1 LPNRATGD
9 RLQLT
14 YFHGVR
20 DRLNGFAID
29 ADSSIDEI
37 GEVAMK
43 VDASSLAQT
52 QLPVNDVAARGRA
65 GDLTGTNGAQD
76 DWTSFQ
82 SDSVSV
88 QSLTSQALDSPEVR
102 QDTVDALRQS
112 VASGQYQ
119 ADPTN
124 IAAAISDSEG
134 L

>member
-1 LPNRATGD
+1 
-9 RLQLT
+9 
-14 YFHGVR
+14 
-20 DRLNGFAID
+20 LNGFAID
-29 ADSSIDEI
+29 ADSSTDEI

-52 QLPVNDVAARGRA
+52 QLPVNDVAAPGPA

-119 ADPTN
+119 VDPAN
-124 IAAAISDSEG
+124 IAAAITDSEG